1 MGTNPDAELQHEDSN
16 VEETVDAVTGL
27 RSAAI
32 GFTSMV
38 ASCLSC
44 RSGDDTADGGHMR
57 VPSMGQAL
65 WFISSAN
72 CVASPA
78 NDRSGTVHIVPMI

>member
-1 MGTNPDAELQHEDSN
+1 MGTNSEAELQDKDSN

-27 RSAAI
+27 SSTAI

-57 VPSMGQAL
+57 VPSIGQAL
-65 WFISSAN
+65 WFISSASRA
-72 CVASPA
+72 ASSA
-78 NDRSGTVHIVPMI
+78 KDRSGTAHIVLTI

>member
-1 MGTNPDAELQHEDSN
+1 MGTNSEAELQDEDSN

-27 RSAAI
+27 SSAAF

-57 VPSMGQAL
+57 VPSMGQAI
-65 WFISSAN
+65 WFISSTNCAASSAN
-72 CVASPA
+72 H
-78 NDRSGTVHIVPMI
+78 RSSTVHIVPTI

>member
-1 MGTNPDAELQHEDSN
+1 MGTNSEAELQDEDSKF
-16 VEETVDAVTGL
+16 EETVDAVTEL
-27 RSAAI
+27 NSAAI
-32 GFTSMV
+32 GFTSIV

-57 VPSMGQAL
+57 VPPMGQAL
-65 WFISSAN
+65 WFLSSAN

-78 NDRSGTVHIVPMI
+78 NARSGTVHIVPMI